1 MTRRAVLADIRPLPV
16 VPTVRPAD
24 REGKP
29 ALVTAPTEADR
40 RAWAVAALH
49 SMHRIGGMP
58 ERAPR
63 MPWGWIAGALLAVA
77 ALGMAGTLASPQG
90 ESVRHELRIPR

>member
-24 REGKP
+24 REGRP
-29 ALVTAPTEADR
+29 ALVTAPSDADR

-63 MPWGWIAGALLAVA
+63 MPWGLIVGAALLVA
-77 ALGMAGTLASPQG
+77 GIGLVAQLGAERAEP
-90 ESVRHELRIPR
+90 VRHELRIPR